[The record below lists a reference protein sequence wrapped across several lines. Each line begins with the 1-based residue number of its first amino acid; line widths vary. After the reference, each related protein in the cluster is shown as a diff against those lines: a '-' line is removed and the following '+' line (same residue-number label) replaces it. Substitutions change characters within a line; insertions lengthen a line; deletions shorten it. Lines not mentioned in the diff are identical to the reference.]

1 LARFGIEP
9 KQSLSVRLSAESLSV
24 WGLSLPLAW
33 IAKVK
38 VDGWSVLS
46 ADVPDGAT
54 QRHSR
59 MMELL
64 TFINLS
70 EPHGVT
76 ITQIQSYMLTV
87 FGLKF
92 KTTSEMVKELTLA
105 GIIKADAYA
114 RYHLAEKQRSAM
126 KRLAAQEEKESSVIP
141 LLKRIDNIKD
151 PAVREKAL
159 KLYEELME
167 TLPSSEDSQQ

>member
-1 LARFGIEP
+1 
-9 KQSLSVRLSAESLSV
+9 LST
-24 WGLSLPLAW
+24 
-33 IAKVK
+33 
-38 VDGWSVLS
+38 
-46 ADVPDGAT
+46 DVPDGAT

-70 EPHGVT
+70 EPHGVS
-76 ITQIQSYMLTV
+76 ITQIQAYMLTI

-105 GIIKADAYA
+105 GIIKPDAHA
-114 RYHLAEKQRSAM
+114 LYHLTEKQRTAM
-126 KRLAAQEEKESSVIP
+126 KRLAAQEDKEKSVIP

-151 PAVREKAL
+151 SAVREKAL
-159 KLYEELME
+159 KLYQELLE
-167 TLPSSEDSQQ
+167 TLPSSEDTQQ